1 MRTACP
7 LDCPDTCSLEVEV
20 ADGRLVSVG
29 AAPPGPGTNPMTQ
42 GWICAKVRR
51 HAERVHG
58 ADRVLTPLVRIGDK
72 GEGRFAAV
80 SWDEALD
87 RVADAC
93 RQALDRH
100 GPASL
105 VPYLYNSSAGVLA
118 SRGLGPLVWQALGA
132 THVPHTLCA
141 APSSEARRLMLGAL
155 PSADPRGVLDAA
167 LVVVWGANPSVSN
180 THWQPLVAQAQR
192 RGARLVVVDP
202 RRIPLAARADVHLAL
217 RPGTDVVAALAL
229 ANRLA
234 ERGGIDEE
242 FVSAHVEGAAEHLA
256 AAAAWPLERA
266 ATVCGVEAADLEA
279 VADLLAEVR
288 PAFFRPGWGME
299 RNTNGGSAWR
309 AVLGLAALTGN
320 LGRPGS
326 GVYWSTSRSFGWD
339 EDALATSVLGRPAPP
354 PARVLAQH
362 RLADWLGDAHLSPPV
377 AVLFV
382 QGANPAVM
390 CPDQVRVLE
399 GLARPD
405 LFCVVHDQ
413 VLTDTARF
421 ADVVLPATTHFEA
434 ADVTSSYGTFGT
446 EVMAPVIPPLGE
458 SRTNDEVAAALATRL
473 GLSGFDATPAD
484 LVAAGGQVDLA
495 RALAEALAEAPEA
508 PEVPEAPEAPGGWRA
523 LDPGPQAPRTPIRL
537 VVDQAGVDPVAT
549 YRAPADRFPLTLL
562 SPAGPRA
569 VNSIFGERARTQV
582 LVLHPDDASVRGIG
596 DGQAV
601 RVWNGQASI
610 LATAQVDT
618 GLRPGVVAMAKGTWL
633 RAAPGGTV
641 NALTPTTEADLG
653 AGACFHDARVEVAPA
668 P

>member
-29 AAPPGPGTNPMTQ
+29 AAPAGPDTNPMTQ

-58 ADRVLTPLVRIGDK
+58 PDRVLTPLVRTGEK
-72 GEGRFAAV
+72 GEGRFSEV
-80 SWDEALD
+80 SWDEATD
-87 RVADAC
+87 RVAESC

-100 GPASL
+100 GPAAL

-118 SRGLGPLVWQALGA
+118 ASALAPLLWRALGA

-141 APSSEARRLMLGAL
+141 APSSEARRLVMGRL
-155 PSADPRGVLDAA
+155 PSADPRAVLDAS

-180 THWQPLVAQAQR
+180 THWQSLVAQAQR

-229 ANRLA
+229 AHRLA
-234 ERGGIDEE
+234 ELGGIDEA
-242 FVSAHVEGAAEHLA
+242 FVADHVEGATEHLA
-256 AAAAWPLERA
+256 AAAAWPLDRA
-266 ATVCGVEAADLEA
+266 ADTCGVEASDLDA
-279 VADLLAEVR
+279 VAGLLAEVR

-320 LGRPGS
+320 IGRS
-326 GVYWSTSRSFGWD
+326 GAGLYWSTSRAFGWD
-339 EDALATSVLGRPAPP
+339 EDALATSVMGQSPPP

-362 RLADWLGDAHLSPPV
+362 RLADWLGDPDLSPPV

-390 CPDQVRVLE
+390 CPDQSRVLA

-405 LFCVVHDQ
+405 VFCVVHDQ

-434 ADVTSSYGTFGT
+434 ADVTSSYGSFGS
-446 EVMAPVIPPLGE
+446 EVMPPVIPRVGE
-458 SRTNDEVAAALATRL
+458 SRTNDEVAVALAARL
-473 GLSGFDATPAD
+473 GLSGFDADPAA
-484 LVAAGGQVDLA
+484 LAQAGGRAELA
-495 RALAEALAEAPEA
+495 QAL
-508 PEVPEAPEAPGGWRA
+508 GGGHHGWRPV
-523 LDPGPQAPRTPIRL
+523 DPGPQEPRTRIRL
-537 VVDQAGVDPVAT
+537 AVDEAGVDPVAT
-549 YRAPADRFPLTLL
+549 YREPPVSHPLSLL

-569 VNSIFGERARTQV
+569 INSVFGERARTQV
-582 LVLHPDDASVRGIG
+582 LSLHPDDASDRSIG
-596 DGQAV
+596 EGQLV
-601 RVWNGQASI
+601 RVWNDRGSV
-610 LATAQVDT
+610 LATAHLDSA
-618 GLRPGVVAMAKGTWL
+618 LRPGVVAITKGAWL

-641 NALTPTTEADLG
+641 NMLTPTTEADLG
-653 AGACFHDARVEVAPA
+653 GGACFHDARVEVTAVP
-668 P
+668 